1 MTMNDHRMTMNDHR
15 ITMNNNRITKKISPM
30 KIICIGRNY
39 REHAKEL
46 NNAVPEKPV
55 FFMKPDTALLKD
67 NKPFYY
73 PDFSKEVHYETEIVL
88 KIHRNGK
95 HIEEKFAHK
104 YYEEIGIGIDF
115 TARDLQTE
123 QKKKGLPWEIAK
135 AFDGAAPI
143 GRFVNKNN
151 FPDINDLNFSLKI
164 NGELR
169 QQGHTADMMF
179 SFDHIITYVSQF
191 VSLKTGDL
199 IFTGTPSGV
208 GPTKINDHFEA
219 FIEGEKLLDFY
230 VK

>member
-1 MTMNDHRMTMNDHR
+1 
-15 ITMNNNRITKKISPM
+15 M

-46 NNAVPEKPV
+46 NNPVPEKPV
-55 FFMKPDTALLKD
+55 FFMKPDTALLQK
-67 NKPFYY
+67 NNPFFY
-73 PDFSKEVHYETEIVL
+73 PDFSKNVQYETEIII
-88 KIHRNGK
+88 KINRNGR

-104 YYEEIGIGIDF
+104 YYDEIGIGIDF
-115 TARDLQTE
+115 TARDLQAE

-135 AFDGAAPI
+135 AFDGAAPVGKFI
-143 GRFVNKNN
+143 DKNQ
-151 FPDINDLNFSLKI
+151 FSSLDDIHFSLKI

-179 SFDHIITYVSQF
+179 SFDRIIAYVSQF
-191 VSLKTGDL
+191 ISLKPGDL

-208 GPTKINDHFEA
+208 GPTQINDHYEA
-219 FIEGEKLLDFY
+219 FIEGEKLLDFN